1 MTATD
6 EPPHKPAER
15 FPGHNGNST
24 PLARRQPVTP
34 SEMPLTA
41 IAPTVVDRDV
51 WPTRRHLLGVGE
63 LPRRDIFRIL
73 LLRPNHRLGNTLLL
87 TPLLTELERR
97 YPGAEIDL
105 VTGCEAADD
114 VFAGF
119 RQVRH
124 IFQLTRRPG
133 HHPLLLLRTLLR
145 LRRARYDLAI
155 DSTRSSRSGR
165 LLLFLSGAR
174 HLLGLPGSKRELR
187 EGGSAWK
194 TALAHAPDHFSLD
207 GVYALR
213 CAMGLSFPDQEKSWP
228 PMRIHL
234 GAEQRASGRA
244 LLLDLLGHEPDGNHR
259 VIALFPNATGSKRL
273 CSEWWLALVDALTT
287 AHPELRFIEMLPA
300 HGQSQLQSRFP
311 AFYSSNVRRMAAVLA
326 HCDGYVSADC
336 GVMHLACAAGVPTLG
351 LFTRDNLVR
360 YRPRGQHDEALR
372 VAGLTPAAVAAAA
385 APFLHALRR

>member
-1 MTATD
+1 MTPS
-6 EPPHKPAER
+6 E
-15 FPGHNGNST
+15 T
-24 PLARRQPVTP
+24 PLA
-34 SEMPLTA
+34 A
-41 IAPTVVDRDV
+41 IAPTVVGRDA
-51 WPTRRHLLGVGE
+51 WPTHRHLLGVGE
-63 LPRRDIFRIL
+63 LPRRDVFRIL

-87 TPLLTELERR
+87 TPLLSELERR

-105 VTGCEAADD
+105 VTGCEAADE

-133 HHPLLLLRTLLR
+133 HHPLRLLRTLLR

-155 DSTRSSRSGR
+155 DGTRGSRSGR

-213 CAMGLSFPDQEKSWP
+213 CAMGLSFPEQEESWP
-228 PMRIHL
+228 PLRIHL
-234 GAEQRASGRA
+234 GAEELASGRA
-244 LLLDLLGHEPDGNHR
+244 LLLDLLGYEPDGNHR

-326 HCDGYVSADC
+326 QCDGYISADC

-351 LFTRDNLVR
+351 LFTRDNLTR
-360 YRPRGQHDEALR
+360 YRPRGQHDEALC
-372 VAGLTPAAVAAAA
+372 VAGLTPVQVAAAA
-385 APFLHALRR
+385 APFVHALQR